1 MLIVVGLLF
10 QDDSGD
16 ELKMSEEEAAKV
28 NEMLDDAA
36 RSAVNRLD
44 LRSGFYTDPS
54 AAGSWHH
61 MSDED
66 ITGSYIPIM
75 IIRAPFLDFCHG
87 LIDIFCVHI
96 LMQSFTMSGVVIL
109 ALHDEVCLLN
119 FESSLLLS

>member
-1 MLIVVGLLF
+1 
-10 QDDSGD
+10 
-16 ELKMSEEEAAKV
+16 MSEEEAAKV

-66 ITGSYIPIM
+66 INGLYASGVIFY
-75 IIRAPFLDFCHG
+75 LHSLLVFCHIQFVVMYAV
-87 LIDIFCVHI
+87 IDSVWCGHF
-96 LMQSFTMSGVVIL
+96 
-109 ALHDEVCLLN
+109 DEVALLN
-119 FESSLLLS
+119 FETSLLSS